1 MDSMT
6 THVVLADTT
15 TAVERKLIEQ
25 WLAHGG
31 VEGATRKPTL
41 VSLDINDI
49 ESKLLFRTDDPLVLP
64 VQVLWLPPE
73 RDGVRRSQLR
83 DLVTFTNPRNPN
95 RLAQRWIV
103 KNAPDRH
110 RILTGEPARLS
121 ELKARNAKAGGAM
134 DSDSQAR
141 FIKRSAVRALL
152 RAERSVIGDR
162 YKVPRLVA
170 EEILD
175 SPTFQKELKRLA
187 VELGMSPAEVNQ
199 RAEENLREL
208 VAVQSRLLTDLF
220 TQAMGQIHKRAYHP
234 DVDEAGLRKL
244 QELNRRYPLVF
255 LPSHR
260 SYVDPF
266 VLGEALATHEFPPN
280 HVMGGANLN
289 FWPMGPIARRTGT
302 VFIRR
307 SFGNDMIYR
316 TVMEEYFAYLLSK
329 RFNLEWYMEGGRTR
343 TGKLR
348 PPKYGLLNYVADA
361 VREGRAEDAMIVPVS
376 ITYERLNELGAIADE
391 QTGGQKQSEGLAWMA
406 RYIRSQQQSTGH
418 VYIRFG
424 APMSA
429 LDRLAA
435 HGDLKARARKGEDV
449 GEITDEADSA
459 AFRMAVQK
467 LAFETA
473 VGINAVTPISANAL
487 VTLALLGVN
496 RALTISEVENVIAPV
511 RAYIKQRNIPGGGLE
526 ALATRS
532 GLIGVLTR
540 LELAKVVTG
549 YTGGVEAVYT
559 IEPGQ
564 HLVAAFYRNNAIHWF
579 VIRAILELA
588 IMRVFEDNTEDA
600 YMGTW
605 EEALRLRDLLKFEFF
620 FADRKTFRAELE
632 AELNLVDPGWT
643 PESLS
648 GPDLRKK
655 LRDTGF
661 MTAHRTLRSFFDAQ
675 LVVAERLVATPVDQT
690 IDKPEFMDECVNVGR
705 QMLLQNR
712 IHSTES
718 VSSELFTTALKLA
731 DNRGLVAPGAND
743 LHSRRRAF
751 ASELREITA
760 RLNRVQALDASNLKP
775 LDD

>member
-1 MDSMT
+1 MT
-6 THVVLADTT
+6 SHVVLADTAT
-15 TAVERKLIEQ
+15 PVENRLIEA

-41 VSLDINDI
+41 VSLNVADI
-49 ESKLLFRTDDPLVLP
+49 ESRLVGRTDDPIVVP

-73 RDGVRRSQLR
+73 RDGVRRSRLS
-83 DLVTFTNPRNPN
+83 DLATFTNPRNPN
-95 RLAQRWIV
+95 RIAQRWIV

-110 RILTGEPARLS
+110 RILTGEPAKLS
-121 ELKARNAKAGGAM
+121 ELRSRNTAAGGST
-134 DSDSQAR
+134 DPNTLAR
-141 FIKRSAVRALL
+141 FIKRTAVRALL

-175 SPTFQKELKRLA
+175 SPGFQAELKRLA
-187 VELGMSPAEVNQ
+187 TELGMTPAEVNT
-199 RAEENLREL
+199 RAEANLREL

-234 DVDEAGLRKL
+234 DVDEAGLKRL
-244 QELNRRYPLVF
+244 STLNRRYPLVF

-266 VLGEALATHEFPPN
+266 VLGEVLAQHEFPPN
-280 HVMGGANLN
+280 HIMGGANLN

-307 SFGNDMIYR
+307 SFGDDLIYK

-329 RFNLEWYMEGGRTR
+329 RFNLEWYFEGGRTR

-361 VREGRAEDAMIVPVS
+361 VREGRAEDALIVPVS
-376 ITYERLNELGAIADE
+376 ITYERLNELGAIAHE
-391 QTGGQKQSEGLAWMA
+391 QTGGAKQAEGLAWMA

-418 VYIRFG
+418 VYVRFG
-424 APMSA
+424 EPKSV
-429 LDRLAA
+429 LGRLAA
-435 HGDLKARARKGEDV
+435 HGDYKAKQRKGEAV
-449 GEITDEADSA
+449 GEISEKEDTN
-459 AFRMAVQK
+459 AFRLAVQK

-473 VGINAVTPISANAL
+473 VGINDVTPISANAL

-511 RAYIKQRNIPGGGLE
+511 MTYIAKRNIPQGGLDT
-526 ALATRS
+526 LTTRA
-532 GLIGVLTR
+532 GVIGVLTR

-549 YTGGVEAVYT
+549 YTGGIEAVYT

-564 HLVAAFYRNNAIHWF
+564 HLIAAFYRNNAVHWF
-579 VIRAILELA
+579 VNRAILELA
-588 IMRVFEDNTEDA
+588 ILRTHEDKAEDPRA
-600 YMGTW
+600 AAW
-605 EEALRLRDLLKFEFF
+605 QEALRMRDLLKFEFF
-620 FADRKTFRAELE
+620 FADRKTFSAELE
-632 AELNLVDPGWT
+632 SELSLIDPEWT
-643 PESLS
+643 PESLEA
-648 GPDLRKK
+648 DDIKRK
-655 LRDTGF
+655 LAATGF
-661 MTAHRTLRSFFDAQ
+661 VSAHRVLRSFFDAQ
-675 LVVAERLVATPVDQT
+675 LVVAERLVGTPVDQT
-690 IDKPEFMDECVNVGR
+690 IDKTEFLDECVNVGR
-705 QMLLQNR
+705 QMLLQSR

-718 VSSELFTTALKLA
+718 VSSELFTSALRLA
-731 DNRGLVAPGAND
+731 DNKGLVRPGTEN

-751 ASELREITA
+751 AAELRDINA
-760 RLNRVQALDASNLKP
+760 RLERAQALDASNLK
-775 LDD
+775 LADD